1 MPNDTSKM
9 KILIKNQMI
18 NLSLCLLIVLATGV
32 AMAEQSSDNPFETKP
47 AKDSPDRIQT
57 GVQITELGLMRALL
71 VLDSSSLDSEKL
83 IAQRLSEA
91 DFRVF
96 PSAQTVTSHLSIGDI
111 KKIGQEG
118 KSDLVVYAV
127 ATARPKK
134 AMGDFQIFEGE
145 ATVQIYS
152 PATGEL
158 MATHTA
164 RTDGTRTT
172 DNIAAERGAREK
184 ALDLAVKEAI
194 IKSLEKA
201 HKIMVYQAIL
211 TNVRDNTDLLFF
223 MEQIAKMQ
231 GIYHVRRISWD
242 PKTGDAEIEIIA
254 SPKAETFW
262 RAQIEAIPKRKVT
275 VVRYVARPQSSG
287 SSGSSGTDAVP
298 AWLKNK

>member
-1 MPNDTSKM
+1 MSLPQISPALGLVALLFGSAAYAETTNPN
-9 KILIKNQMI
+9 
-18 NLSLCLLIVLATGV
+18 
-32 AMAEQSSDNPFETKP
+32 ETKP
-47 AKDSPDRIQT
+47 PKDSAEQIQT

-71 VLDSSSLDSEKL
+71 ILDSSSEDSEKL
-83 IAQRLSEA
+83 IAQRLNEA

-96 PSAQTVTSHLSIGDI
+96 PSAKSVTSRLSFEEI
-111 KKIGQEG
+111 KALG
-118 KSDLVVYAV
+118 KEAQSDLLVYAV
-127 ATARPKK
+127 ADTREKK
-134 AMGDFQIFEGE
+134 AMGDFKIYEGE

-158 MATHTA
+158 MVTHTA

-172 DNIAAERGAREK
+172 DELAAQRGAREK

-194 IKSLEKA
+194 VKSLEKA

-211 TNVRDNTDLLFF
+211 TQVRDNTDLLFF

-254 SPKAETFW
+254 SPKAESFW
-262 RAQIEAIPKRKVT
+262 RTQIEAIPKRQVKVVKYT
-275 VVRYVARPQSSG
+275 ARPPKPQG
-287 SSGSSGTDAVP
+287 SSGVDAVP
-298 AWLKNK
+298 AWLKN

>member
-1 MPNDTSKM
+1 M
-9 KILIKNQMI
+9 KNPIN
-18 NLSLCLLIVLATGV
+18 NLSMCLLIVLATGV
-32 AMAEQSSDNPFETKP
+32 AMAAQPSDNPFETRP
-47 AKDSPDRIQT
+47 AKDSPERIQT

-71 VLDSSSLDSEKL
+71 VLDSSSVDSERL

-96 PSAQTVTSHLSIGDI
+96 PSAQTVTSRLSIEDI
-111 KKIGQEG
+111 KEIGQEG

-127 ATARPKK
+127 ASARPKK

-152 PATGEL
+152 PATGE
-158 MATHTA
+158 MMVSHTA

-172 DNIAAERGAREK
+172 DAVAAERGAREK
-184 ALDLAVKEAI
+184 ALDLATKEAI

-201 HKIMVYQAIL
+201 QKIMVYQAIL
-211 TNVRDNTDLLFF
+211 THVRDNTDLLFF

-231 GIYHVRRISWD
+231 GIYHVRRVSWD
-242 PKTGDAEIEIIA
+242 PKSGDAEIEIIA
-254 SPKAETFW
+254 SPKAESFW

-275 VVRYVARPQSSG
+275 VVKYTAKPQ
-287 SSGSSGTDAVP
+287 SSGTDAVP
-298 AWLKNK
+298 SWLKK